1 MRNKYGNRK
10 VIVDG
15 MEFDSKK
22 EARRWRELTYMQ
34 KAGIIQDLKR
44 QVKYVLIPT
53 QREECHEVYQKG
65 PRKGQPKQ
73 GKVLENECSYIAD
86 FTYYEN
92 GVLVVED
99 TKGVRTHDYILKRK
113 MMLYIHG
120 IQIREI

>member
-53 QREECHEVYQKG
+53 QRDQYVLRNSLVY
-65 PRKGQPKQ
+65 
-73 GKVLENECSYIAD
+73 L
-86 FTYYEN
+86 
-92 GVLVVED
+92 L
-99 TKGVRTHDYILKRK
+99 L
-113 MMLYIHG
+113 
-120 IQIREI
+120 